1 MAKTKEII
9 DKSENIFKRWYKL
22 CEPNKVYW
30 FLQILFFSI
39 YTSLLAVITI
49 FAARTISAMYAEN
62 WRIAFLNLGIE
73 LITIAVR
80 TLMLHFEYLVYGK
93 QIKHIRLVVANK
105 VYDKILSSDNKQVS
119 QMTKDKMLNIV
130 LNNLENLSEFPDSV
144 ASFFAYSILV
154 IISLTSIFTANFFAG
169 VLVTLL
175 GIVNFIAY
183 FLFNKKLG
191 RVMLKRFEKKDVI
204 LNQFSKVIDGKPVI
218 NELGG
223 RERYLDNALKSVA
236 DFSDEY
242 ARYYKIY
249 SSKTNLW
256 YIFWNVIV
264 YGITAY
270 LLYTVSQ
277 GTLSMESYLIVVPYL
292 TTCTEKLTTLFD
304 KTTALENMRV
314 DVDRVNLILSL
325 TDRQM
330 IQYGKVNT
338 IAEGYNLGLI
348 DVTYENSDKNYSLK
362 DVDISFKM
370 KGVNLIKGE
379 KGSGKRVIFDLLRRK
394 IAPQSGI
401 ILLDNLNLYDYN
413 EKTFKN
419 HIDYC
424 ASHPIFIKDSVKENL
439 LLVEKDINKINKLID
454 TIGIRNDINDLPAG
468 IDAQISDITN
478 PATLFL
484 IGLLRALLTNC
495 KILMIYELPENT
507 PNTFRTK
514 IKRILSKFEGQKTII
529 LFTHTDIYD
538 PIADMIYEVKNQKV
552 KFVKIKFS
560 KTKSKTKKQ
569 K

>member
-1 MAKTKEII
+1 
-9 DKSENIFKRWYKL
+9 
-22 CEPNKVYW
+22 
-30 FLQILFFSI
+30 
-39 YTSLLAVITI
+39 
-49 FAARTISAMYAEN
+49 MYAEN

-256 YIFWNVIV
+256 YIFLECYCVWNNCLFVIHC
-264 YGITAY
+264 ITG
-270 LLYTVSQ
+270 YTFN
-277 GTLSMESYLIVVPYL
+277 GKLPY
-292 TTCTEKLTTLFD
+292 CCAVF
-304 KTTALENMRV
+304 
-314 DVDRVNLILSL
+314 
-325 TDRQM
+325 
-330 IQYGKVNT
+330 
-338 IAEGYNLGLI
+338 
-348 DVTYENSDKNYSLK
+348 
-362 DVDISFKM
+362 
-370 KGVNLIKGE
+370 
-379 KGSGKRVIFDLLRRK
+379 
-394 IAPQSGI
+394 
-401 ILLDNLNLYDYN
+401 
-413 EKTFKN
+413 N
-419 HIDYC
+419 HL
-424 ASHPIFIKDSVKENL
+424 H
-439 LLVEKDINKINKLID
+439 
-454 TIGIRNDINDLPAG
+454 
-468 IDAQISDITN
+468 
-478 PATLFL
+478 
-484 IGLLRALLTNC
+484 
-495 KILMIYELPENT
+495 
-507 PNTFRTK
+507 
-514 IKRILSKFEGQKTII
+514 
-529 LFTHTDIYD
+529 
-538 PIADMIYEVKNQKV
+538 
-552 KFVKIKFS
+552 
-560 KTKSKTKKQ
+560 
-569 K
+569 